1 MPSYCRDPRFQG
13 DDGLSEARDFLTRER
28 EKASD
33 QDLKGILRRTLT
45 NHHLAVERNEAHWID
60 WQVARSL
67 AASWKH
73 DAISRLDSLLEELET
88 NLTARGTVV
97 HWASNADE
105 ALDIID
111 TVVRENGVQSVIK
124 GKSMTTEEIGLNEHL
139 EAGAVEVVESDLG
152 EFIIQLRGEK
162 PFHIITPAMHLTKSD
177 ISALFEEKLDVP
189 HTDDAE
195 TLTRAARAHMRSRFL
210 QADMGITGANFAIA
224 NPGLISITENEGN
237 GILSASAPRIH
248 LAIMGIEK
256 VLPQLEQLA
265 LFLPLLSH
273 SGTGQFLSCYN
284 SFFGGPRQTGER
296 DGPEQFHLVLL
307 DNGRTGI
314 LADPEQRESLQCIRC
329 GACLNACPIFRNI
342 GGHAYGVT
350 YQGPIGSVISPNLLG
365 VKEFGHLSFASSLC
379 GKCAEVCPVRINI
392 HHHLLEN
399 RRNLVK
405 ISPPSTLERHGF
417 RGYSRTMVSATR
429 YRMAVR
435 FARLGLGMI
444 QRVPFLKRFGPIQKW
459 TASRTLPVPARTSFL
474 EQVAEERKS

>member
-1 MPSYCRDPRFQG
+1 MN
-13 DDGLSEARDFLTRER
+13 EAQKFLTKER
-28 EKASD
+28 EKAAD
-33 QDLKGILRRTLT
+33 MKLKGILHRTLN
-45 NHHLAVERNEAHWID
+45 NHHLAVQRNAEQWLD
-60 WQVARSL
+60 WEVARSL

-73 DAISRLDSLLEELET
+73 DAISRLDTLLEQLEV
-88 NLTARGTVV
+88 NLTALGTCV
-97 HWASNADE
+97 HWAANADE
-105 ALDIID
+105 ARTIID
-111 TVVRENGVQSVIK
+111 QVIQENGVQSIIK

-139 EAGAVEVVESDLG
+139 EANGVDVVESDLG

-162 PFHIITPAMHLTKSD
+162 PFHIITPAMHLTKDD
-177 ISALFEEKLDVP
+177 ISALFEEKLSVP

-195 TLTRAARAHMRSRFL
+195 TLTRAARVHMRSRFL
-210 QADMGITGANFAIA
+210 NADMGITGANFAIA
-224 NPGLISITENEGN
+224 DPGLISITENEGN

-284 SFFGGPRQTGER
+284 SFFGGPRQHGER

-329 GACLNACPIFRNI
+329 GACLNACPVFRHI

-365 VKEFGHLSFASSLC
+365 LQEFGHLSFASSLC

-405 ISPPSTLERHGF
+405 VSPPSKLERHAF
-417 RGYSRTMVSATR
+417 RQYSRTMVSAAR
-429 YRMAVR
+429 YRWAVR
-435 FARLGLGMI
+435 FARQGLRLI
-444 QRVPFLKRFGPIQKW
+444 QRIPILQRLGPIQQW
-459 TASRTLPVPARTSFL
+459 TATRTLPMPAGKSFL
-474 EQVAEERKS
+474 EQVAREKKD

>member
-1 MPSYCRDPRFQG
+1 MN
-13 DDGLSEARDFLTRER
+13 EAQKFLIRER
-28 EKASD
+28 EKSAD
-33 QDLKGILRRTLT
+33 QTLNGILRRTLN
-45 NHHLAVERNEAHWID
+45 NHHLAVERNAAQWID

-73 DAISRLDSLLEELET
+73 DAISRLDTLLEQLEA
-88 NLTARGTVV
+88 NLTARGTCV
-97 HWASNADE
+97 HWAATADE
-105 ALDIID
+105 ARAIID
-111 TVVRENGVQSVIK
+111 EVIRENGVQSVIK

-139 EAGAVEVVESDLG
+139 EANAVEVVESDLG

-162 PFHIITPAMHLTKSD
+162 PFHIITPAMHLTKAD
-177 ISALFEEKLDVP
+177 ISALFEEKLDLP

-195 TLTRAARAHMRSRFL
+195 TLTRAARVHMRSRFL

-224 NPGLISITENEGN
+224 NPGLVSITENEGN

-284 SFFGGPRQTGER
+284 SFFGGPQQPGER
-296 DGPEQFHLVLL
+296 DGPEQFHLVLI
-307 DNGRTGI
+307 DNGRTRI
-314 LADPEQRESLQCIRC
+314 LADPEQRESLHCIRC
-329 GACLNACPIFRNI
+329 GACLNACPVFRNI

-365 VKEFGHLSFASSLC
+365 LREFGHLSFASSLC

-399 RRNLVK
+399 RRNLVQD
-405 ISPPSTLERHGF
+405 SPPSKMERHAF
-417 RGYSRTMVSATR
+417 RQYSRTMVSAAR
-429 YRMAVR
+429 YRFAVR
-435 FARLGLGMI
+435 CARRGLRLM
-444 QRVPFLKRFGPIQKW
+444 QRIPFLQRFGPVRKW
-459 TASRTLPVPARTSFL
+459 TATRTLPAPAGTSFL
-474 EQVAEERKS
+474 EQVALEKKG